1 MLPIKA
7 SGTATLIVVFAER
20 TSTIPEP
27 VVSLSDL
34 SCKVRSGNE
43 WAKLD
48 EKEGDTIRRK
58 KTLRG
63 A

>member
-1 MLPIKA
+1 MKNDAWMVGKFCTCFPNMLPIKA

-34 SCKVRSGNE
+34 SCKVRQGVAENE
-43 WAKLD
+43 
-48 EKEGDTIRRK
+48 
-58 KTLRG
+58 
-63 A
+63 